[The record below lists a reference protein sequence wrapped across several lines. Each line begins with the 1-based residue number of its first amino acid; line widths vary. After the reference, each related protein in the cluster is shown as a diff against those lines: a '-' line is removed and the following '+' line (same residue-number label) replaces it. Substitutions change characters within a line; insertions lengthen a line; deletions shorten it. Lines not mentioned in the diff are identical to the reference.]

1 MKVKEAKYIVIYG
14 YYDKETKRN
23 EFISALGTYDNAEEA
38 YGAAYIYLNDLIAS
52 EYRTSEYRNKDTIS
66 PLFPLEGKTGYGM
79 EIRNGDENSAID
91 YAYIF
96 LTERRNLNEQR
107 KTRAATVS

>member
-38 YGAAYIYLNDLIAS
+38 YGAAFIYLNDLIAN
-52 EYRTSEYRNKDTIS
+52 EYRNKDTIS
-66 PLFPLEGKTGYGM
+66 PLFPLEGETGYGM
-79 EIRNGDENSAID
+79 EIINGDENSAID
-91 YAYIF
+91 YAYILF
-96 LTERRNLNEQR
+96 VEEEP
-107 KTRAATVS
+107 K

>member
-23 EFISALGTYDNAEEA
+23 EFISALGIYDNAEEA
-38 YGAAYIYLNDLIAS
+38 YGAAYIYLNDLIANES
-52 EYRTSEYRNKDTIS
+52 RDKDTIS
-66 PLFPLEGKTGYGM
+66 PLFQLDCETGYGM

-91 YAYIF
+91 YAYILF
-96 LTERRNLNEQR
+96 VEEEP
-107 KTRAATVS
+107 K